1 MAKFFAAMI
10 LALIAISMLQT
21 VVMAANEQGGHLYDN
36 KVYPLLILHSLVSL
50 SLWGV
55 KNEKW
60 GFGIL
65 ISKGSTSA
73 DLSFLIVFFFR
84 ANMEVGVSR
93 DTNAHHNARGDVARP
108 NTTSP
113 ACFSVRS
120 AAGNACVCPRG
131 IMVIKLC
138 ALATTTGRPR
148 KEDPSALELQL
159 HQIMG
164 TLVKID
170 YQMETEAV
178 VLERVTMDLHQW
190 RSSTEWTFVLE
201 LKILKLAPI
210 YIL

>member
-10 LALIAISMLQT
+10 LALFAISILQT

-36 KVYPLLILHSLVSL
+36 K
-50 SLWGV
+50 
-55 KNEKW
+55 
-60 GFGIL
+60 
-65 ISKGSTSA
+65 
-73 DLSFLIVFFFR
+73 
-84 ANMEVGVSR
+84 
-93 DTNAHHNARGDVARP
+93 NAHHNARGDVARP

-159 HQIMG
+159 VQLQLSLSYIFIASF
-164 TLVKID
+164 LV
-170 YQMETEAV
+170 
-178 VLERVTMDLHQW
+178 
-190 RSSTEWTFVLE
+190 
-201 LKILKLAPI
+201 PI
-210 YIL
+210 

>member
-10 LALIAISMLQT
+10 LALFAISILQT

-36 KVYPLLILHSLVSL
+36 KVYISLPILHSLVSL
-50 SLWGV
+50 SL
-55 KNEKW
+55 
-60 GFGIL
+60 
-65 ISKGSTSA
+65 
-73 DLSFLIVFFFR
+73 
-84 ANMEVGVSR
+84 ANMEVEVSR
-93 DTNAHHNARGDVARP
+93 VTNAHHNARGDVARP

-159 HQIMG
+159 VQLQLSLSYIFIASF
-164 TLVKID
+164 LV
-170 YQMETEAV
+170 
-178 VLERVTMDLHQW
+178 
-190 RSSTEWTFVLE
+190 
-201 LKILKLAPI
+201 PI
-210 YIL
+210 

>member
-36 KVYPLLILHSLVSL
+36 
-50 SLWGV
+50 
-55 KNEKW
+55 
-60 GFGIL
+60 
-65 ISKGSTSA
+65 KGSTSA

-148 KEDPSALELQL
+148 KEDPMECDSFFTSLQL
-159 HQIMG
+159 FTSFFLICMVIQMG